1 VQPVDKVVC
10 ALAAHKSPGVICR
23 LCVLVFIMRFLV
35 IAAAV
40 AQLVSAAVDIK
51 SIRLPPKSAK
61 VVKLVS
67 GPTVLALFANGHVIV
82 IHSRA

>member
-1 VQPVDKVVC
+1 
-10 ALAAHKSPGVICR
+10 
-23 LCVLVFIMRFLV
+23 MRFLV

-51 SIRLPPKSAK
+51 SISFPSKSAK

-67 GPTVLALFANGHVIV
+67 GPTVLELFANGHMIV